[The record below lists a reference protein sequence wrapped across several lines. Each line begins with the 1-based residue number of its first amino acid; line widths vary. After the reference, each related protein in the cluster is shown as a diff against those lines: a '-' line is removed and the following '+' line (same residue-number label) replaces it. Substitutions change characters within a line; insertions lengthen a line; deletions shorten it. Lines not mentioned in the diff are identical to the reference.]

1 MVLPQTNSLVVID
14 IETSGLNPFMHEPLA
29 LGIVPV
35 SQAVSP
41 FQIYIRP
48 PSINWTDYA
57 KGVFSGYA
65 DAWEREAVSP
75 TLALERASEYL
86 RSLSTSGLATPVGHN
101 VGFDVAFLRKLAFL
115 AGKEEVAELSH
126 RAIDTHTILYM
137 LYLKGLLPREALSS
151 DGAFRHFDVKPT
163 NGDRHTALGDALA
176 TRELLLKALSL

>member
-29 LGIVPV
+29 LGIVP
-35 SQAVSP
+35 
-41 FQIYIRP
+41 
-48 PSINWTDYA
+48 
-57 KGVFSGYA
+57 
-65 DAWEREAVSP
+65 VSP